1 MLCHD
6 VDLSSLYMNICHIYF
21 PWWEFTGNVGKV
33 SKFYRLYS
41 KRYTISVSTV
51 SVNVCLES
59 NSGNMIPT
67 SGWGQLDWVCAK
79 VIWFIGVWALIL
91 GWLKQP
97 EVSRPITSSLFCF
110 LFLNDFRDSK
120 LSFLNEYVWLG
131 SNIFWTVKQDSFP
144 PCAFFPTFNSFAETR
159 VRPDSG
165 LTALI
170 WEFVRVFAESAA
182 DLGASTSRLQQHFL
196 GVFEAIEW
204 HFFNPHF
211 CTAFCN
217 VKCLRVS

>member
-1 MLCHD
+1 MFVL
-6 VDLSSLYMNICHIYF
+6 
-21 PWWEFTGNVGKV
+21 KA
-33 SKFYRLYS
+33 
-41 KRYTISVSTV
+41 
-51 SVNVCLES
+51 
-59 NSGNMIPT
+59 SGNMIPT
-67 SGWGQLDWVCAK
+67 SGWDQLDWACAK

-91 GWLKQP
+91 GWLKQT

-110 LFLNDFRDSK
+110 LFLNDFRDLK

-144 PCAFFPTFNSFAETR
+144 LCAFFPTFNSFAETR

-182 DLGASTSRLQQHFL
+182 DLGASTSRLQQHIL
-196 GVFEAIEW
+196 GVFEPIEW
-204 HFFNPHF
+204 HFFNPHS

>member
-1 MLCHD
+1 MLEKIQNSTD
-6 VDLSSLYMNICHIYF
+6 
-21 PWWEFTGNVGKV
+21 
-33 SKFYRLYS
+33 
-41 KRYTISVSTV
+41 YTKKGI
-51 SVNVCLES
+51 NVCLES

-79 VIWFIGVWALIL
+79 VIWFIGVWALTR

-97 EVSRPITSSLFCF
+97 GVRRLVTSSLFCF

-131 SNIFWTVKQDSFP
+131 NNIFWTVKQDSLP
-144 PCAFFPTFNSFAETR
+144 PCAFFPTCNSFAETR

-170 WEFVRVFAESAA
+170 WEFLRVFAESAA
-182 DLGASTSRLQQHFL
+182 DLGASTSRLQQHFF
-196 GVFEAIEW
+196 GCFWNHWVT
-204 HFFNPHF
+204 FFLIPIF
-211 CTAFCN
+211 ALLSATSL
-217 VKCLRVS
+217 CLRVS